1 VIAGS
6 EDPAYDWCIDMPD
19 LASGLVYYVVFLF
32 STVLHEASHAWAA
45 RRGGDLTAYHGGQVS
60 LDPMPH
66 IRREPF
72 GMVVL
77 PILSVALSGWPF
89 GFASA
94 PYDPQWA
101 LRYPRRAAW
110 MALAGPGSNL
120 LIVVLCIVL
129 VRAGTS
135 MGVFSP
141 PASVSFGHVIGGA
154 ETGAVPGAAFVLSVF
169 FSMNLVLA
177 ALNVIPVPPLDGS
190 AALGL
195 FLSPGTANRYQ
206 MFLWTQPM
214 IGLVGMLVAWRV
226 FDLIFQPIFL
236 LAVNLLYAG
245 VTYG

>member
-1 VIAGS
+1 
-6 EDPAYDWCIDMPD
+6 MPD

-32 STVLHEASHAWAA
+32 STVLHEAAHAWAA
-45 RRGGDLTAYHGGQVS
+45 KRGGDLTAYHGGQVS

-77 PILSVALSGWPF
+77 PVLSVLMSGWPF

-94 PYDPQWA
+94 PYDPHWA

-110 MALAGPGSNL
+110 MALAGPGANL
-120 LIVVLCIVL
+120 LLVVLCVAL
-129 VRAGTS
+129 VRVGAAA
-135 MGVFSP
+135 GVFAP
-141 PASVSFGHVIGGA
+141 PASVGFGHVVGA
-154 ETGAVPGAAFVLSVF
+154 GEAGTLHAVGFVISVF

-195 FLSPGTANRYQ
+195 FLSTGAANRYQ
-206 MFLWTQPM
+206 MFLWSQPM
-214 IGLVGMLVAWRV
+214 LGLAGMLLAWRV
-226 FDLIFQPIFL
+226 FDVVFEPLFL
-236 LAVNLLYAG
+236 LVVNLLYPG

>member
-1 VIAGS
+1 
-6 EDPAYDWCIDMPD
+6 MPD
-19 LASGLVYYVVFLF
+19 LGSGLVYYVVFLF
-32 STVLHEASHAWAA
+32 STVLHEAAHAWAA
-45 RRGGDLTAYHGGQVS
+45 KRGGDLTAYHGGQVS

-72 GMVVL
+72 GMVIL
-77 PILSVALSGWPF
+77 PILSVVMSGWPF

-110 MALAGPGSNL
+110 MALAGPGANL
-120 LIVVLCIVL
+120 LLVILCIVL
-129 VRAGTS
+129 VRVGTAS
-135 MGVFSP
+135 GVFSP
-141 PASVSFGHVIGGA
+141 PESVSFGHVVGTAG
-154 ETGAVPGAAFVLSVF
+154 TGAMPGIGFVVSVF

-195 FLSPGTANRYQ
+195 FLSANAANRYQ
-206 MFLWTQPM
+206 MFLWSQPM
-214 IGLVGMLVAWRV
+214 IGLAGMLVAWRV
-226 FDLIFQPIFL
+226 FDLVFQPLFL
-236 LAVNLLYAG
+236 LAVNLLYPG